1 MKTTAWINKNT
12 SDLHGKTVA
21 ITGSTGGLGQ
31 ALCQHLASLGASL
44 WLLDRNLPRS
54 QAFALSLEKKYGIHV
69 RCLTVDLADFASV
82 RAAAEALTSDPPD
95 IFIHNAGA
103 YSIPRCTCS
112 TGYDNVYQINFISPY
127 YLIRTLL
134 PSMRARNGKVI
145 VVGSIAHRYS
155 KTDPTDVDFSTR
167 CAASKVYGNAKRD
180 LMFSL
185 YRLFAGEHEV
195 TLSVTHPGISF
206 TGITAHYPPW
216 LFAIIKHPMKW
227 IFMKPRRASLSI
239 LAGVFDQ
246 TKENEWIGPRL
257 FDVWGLPK
265 KSRLR
270 SVSAAEADRIQ
281 QNADHI
287 YLTLSREK

>member
-1 MKTTAWINKNT
+1 MKTATWISKNT

-31 ALCQHLASLGASL
+31 ALCHHLASLGASL

-54 QAFALSLEKKYGIHV
+54 QAFATSLEQAYGIDV
-69 RCLTVDLADFASV
+69 RCHTVDLADFASV
-82 RAAAEALTSDPPD
+82 RAAAAALTTDPPD

-103 YSIPRCTCS
+103 YSIPRCKCT
-112 TGYDNVYQINFISPY
+112 TGYDNVFQINFVSPY

-134 PSMRARNGKVI
+134 PALRERGGHVV
-145 VVGSIAHRYS
+145 VVGSIAHCYS
-155 KTDPTDVDFSTR
+155 ATDPTDIDFSTR
-167 CAASKVYGNAKRD
+167 RAASKVYGNAKRY

-185 YRLFAGEHEV
+185 PSLFAKESTV

-227 IFMKPRRASLSI
+227 IFMKPRKASLSI
-239 LAGVFDQ
+239 LAGVFDH
-246 TKENEWIGPRL
+246 TEPNEWIGPRL

-270 SVSAAEADRIQ
+270 SVSGTEAARIEAA
-281 QNADHI
+281 ADEI
-287 YLTLSREK
+287 YKKLK

>member
-1 MKTTAWINKNT
+1 MKTPTWISKNT

-31 ALCQHLASLGASL
+31 ALCHHLASLGASL

-54 QAFALSLEKKYGIHV
+54 QALALSLEKEYGIDV
-69 RCLTVDLADFASV
+69 RCHTVDLADFASV
-82 RAAAEALTSDPPD
+82 RAAEEALLADPPD

-103 YSIPRCTCS
+103 YSIPRCICT
-112 TGYDNVYQINFISPY
+112 TGYDNGYQINFVSPY

-134 PSMRARNGKVI
+134 PALRERGGHVV

-155 KTDPTDVDFSTR
+155 ATDPTDIDFSTR
-167 CAASKVYGNAKRD
+167 RAASKVYGNAKRY

-185 YRLFAGEHEV
+185 PPLFAKESTV

-227 IFMKPRRASLSI
+227 IFMKPRKASLSI
-239 LAGVFDQ
+239 LAGVFDH
-246 TKENEWIGPRL
+246 TEPNEWIGPRL

-265 KSRLR
+265 KRRLR
-270 SVSAAEADRIQ
+270 SVSVTEAARIEAV
-281 QNADHI
+281 ADEI
-287 YLTLSREK
+287 YEKLK

>member
-1 MKTTAWINKNT
+1 
-12 SDLHGKTVA
+12 
-21 ITGSTGGLGQ
+21 
-31 ALCQHLASLGASL
+31 
-44 WLLDRNLPRS
+44 
-54 QAFALSLEKKYGIHV
+54 
-69 RCLTVDLADFASV
+69 
-82 RAAAEALTSDPPD
+82 
-95 IFIHNAGA
+95 
-103 YSIPRCTCS
+103 
-112 TGYDNVYQINFISPY
+112 
-127 YLIRTLL
+127 
-134 PSMRARNGKVI
+134 MRARNGKVI

-167 CAASKVYGNAKRD
+167 RAASKVYGNAKRY